1 MILFTQDA
9 ILCSPI
15 DYDCVT
21 SVSVSDTY
29 GCMVSCTGL
38 YADVEFMEDTV
49 LNTVADLGKKGY
61 SYFNHCP
68 FFFQ

>member
-1 MILFTQDA
+1 M
-9 ILCSPI
+9 
-15 DYDCVT
+15 T

-49 LNTVADLGKKGY
+49 LNTVADLGRQGG
-61 SYFNHCP
+61 SYFHQCL